1 MAGMSDIIA
10 RIDDLLANT
19 PPSEIEEFE
28 VTRCLRDCR
37 DEIKRLRTQGDGL
50 ADRVGSLFRE
60 TQDLYRH
67 IATQQPWIPVS
78 ERLPEAGVSVLI
90 FFRPLDDDGT
100 PYCSGCDG
108 KGGLITVAAVDR
120 IDGQYL
126 WTSEYG
132 DETPTLWMPLPEP
145 PATDARRTR

>member
-19 PPSEIEEFE
+19 PPIEIEEFE

-78 ERLPEAGVSVLI
+78 ERLPDIGVSVL
-90 FFRPLDDDGT
+90 
-100 PYCSGCDG
+100 CSSKEPPGED
-108 KGGLITVAAVDR
+108 LVWI
-120 IDGQYL
+120 GQREQYE
-126 WTSEYG
+126 WYFPGANEMG
-132 DETPTLWMPLPEP
+132 QPTHWQPLPESP
-145 PATDARRTR
+145 PDRP

>member
-78 ERLPEAGVSVLI
+78 ERLPADRVCVLVSWGTREPELLIAHWRADEQDWFDDQGKVVPAVGV
-90 FFRPLDDDGT
+90 T
-100 PYCSGCDG
+100 H
-108 KGGLITVAAVDR
+108 
-120 IDGQYL
+120 
-126 WTSEYG
+126 
-132 DETPTLWMPLPEP
+132 WMPLPEP
-145 PATDARRTR
+145 PEAK